1 MKAIRVRFL
10 LSHRMKPALTRWS
23 MIVKES
29 NPFFKWY
36 IESSSWKVIEE
47 FEV

>member
-10 LSHRMKPALTRWS
+10 LSRKMKPALARWS

-29 NPFFKWY
+29 NQFFKWY
-36 IESSSWKVIEE
+36 KESSSWKVIEE